1 MVKGILALCIA
12 NKLTSREIEVLRYLI
27 EGKNNTQIA
36 TILFVSINTIK
47 AHVSSIM
54 AKFGVRSRV
63 EVAVKAI
70 RLNLDRL

>member
-1 MVKGILALCIA
+1 MLKGNLALNIA

-54 AKFGVRSRV
+54 AKFGVKSRV

>member
-1 MVKGILALCIA
+1 MAKGNLALNIA

-54 AKFGVRSRV
+54 AKFGVKSRV

>member
-1 MVKGILALCIA
+1 MLKGNLALNIA

-27 EGKNNTQIA
+27 EAKNNTQIA
-36 TILFVSINTIK
+36 TILFVSINTVK

-54 AKFGVRSRV
+54 AKFGVKSRV

-70 RLNLDRL
+70 RLSLDRL

>member
-1 MVKGILALCIA
+1 MIKGNLALNIA

-54 AKFGVRSRV
+54 TKFGVKSRV

-70 RLNLDRL
+70 RLNLDKL

>member
-1 MVKGILALCIA
+1 MVKGNLALNIA